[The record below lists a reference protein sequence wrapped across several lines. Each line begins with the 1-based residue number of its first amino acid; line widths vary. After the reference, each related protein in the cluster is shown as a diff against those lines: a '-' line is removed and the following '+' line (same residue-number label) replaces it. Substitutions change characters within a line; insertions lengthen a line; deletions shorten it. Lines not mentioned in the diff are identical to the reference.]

1 VSGILGSNHGRQR
14 RNRPGPC
21 RRFRRRPTPAAR
33 RPRRADIDRTTRP
46 PSRNRQPR
54 CVSADRSTR
63 PVAGHHGGKR
73 PPQRSHCRWPLCVTG
88 SDTDRDAARVAN
100 TCCPQSGQR
109 TGRCPPAERP
119 ADMTVEAAAEGP
131 QRFRPGGG
139 NGTGCRTP
147 DRSRSHPAWTPRPPA
162 GRRGRTGQDAA
173 SSGRSIRR
181 SFRLVTTSST
191 LPQGRP
197 RPAATDHP
205 VQGLT
210 AREAEPHF
218 MGMN

>member
-1 VSGILGSNHGRQR
+1 MPGCGGLSAGVRTPDSHPGRQR

-88 SDTDRDAARVAN
+88 SDSDRDAARVAN

-131 QRFRPGGG
+131 RRLRPGGG
-139 NGTGCRTP
+139 NGTGWRTP
-147 DRSRSHPAWTPRPPA
+147 DRSRVAFCLDTPSARRTTWPHRT
-162 GRRGRTGQDAA
+162 GRRKQRTVNPPLARCRSTAA
-173 SSGRSIRR
+173 RSD
-181 SFRLVTTSST
+181 SLQLS
-191 LPQGRP
+191 L
-197 RPAATDHP
+197 HP
-205 VQGLT
+205 
-210 AREAEPHF
+210 
-218 MGMN
+218 